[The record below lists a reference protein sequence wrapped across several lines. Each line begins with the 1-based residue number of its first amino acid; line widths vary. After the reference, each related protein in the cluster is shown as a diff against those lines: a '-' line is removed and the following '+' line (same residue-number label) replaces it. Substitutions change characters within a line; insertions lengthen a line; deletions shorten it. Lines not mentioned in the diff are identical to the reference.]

1 MKKTRIIFLLLT
13 IAFLL
18 PSSLG
23 AFDFGLLLDQY
34 AAFGSY
40 TDDSKFFDYRAGLVP
55 RLSHYFNDKSGFFVA
70 GSMTFGYKNKEFYVP
85 VIELLRTEFS
95 YNSGSLGLKIGR
107 FHYSDPLSIIAD
119 SLYDGVQVSYGTS
132 VGRFSLG
139 AWYTGFLYKKNAHIV
154 MLDGQS
160 GEEQIKYDAP
170 LKYSDFSKTY
180 FAPKRMLAALDWEHL
195 SLFDFLQVQAAALGQ
210 IDVSGS
216 DNKLHSQYF
225 ILSAGVPVKSFLFE
239 AGGSFEAIQLKGAK
253 PRNYFAL
260 TGKLGIN
267 WTLPTKFHSRLSL
280 TGHYAS
286 GENNYF
292 GAFKPVTTKSFG
304 EMLQAK
310 MTNIMFL
317 DLSYSMRINKSVGAN
332 ITAAYFRRNDSI
344 TYNTFYIGSGNDGKK
359 NLGGEIFARVIWSP
373 FSDLNLNF
381 GGGAFIPAMGDVW
394 KDEKPR
400 WRFDLSAILALY

>member
-1 MKKTRIIFLLLT
+1 MKKTRIIFLLIT
-13 IAFLL
+13 IVLLL
-18 PSSLG
+18 PSSIG

-40 TDDSKFFDYRAGLVP
+40 TENDNFFDYRAGLVP
-55 RLSHYFNDKSGFFVA
+55 RFSHFFNDKTSFFIS
-70 GSMTFGYKNKEFYVP
+70 GSMTFGYKNEFYYVP
-85 VIELLRTEFS
+85 EILRTEFS
-95 YNSGSLGLKIGR
+95 FNSGSLGLKIGR

-119 SLYDGVQVSYGTS
+119 SLFDGLQLSYGTN

-139 AWYTGFLYKKNAHIV
+139 AWYTGLLYKKNARII
-154 MLDGQS
+154 MLDGPV

-170 LKYSDFSKTY
+170 LEYSDFFNTY
-180 FAPKRMLAALDWEHL
+180 FAPKRILAALDWEHL
-195 SLFDFLQVQAAALGQ
+195 SLFDFLQLQASVLGQ
-210 IDVSGS
+210 MDIS
-216 DNKLHSQYF
+216 DRNNKIHSQYF
-225 ILSAGVPVKSFLFE
+225 VLSASVPVKSFLFS
-239 AGGSFEAIQLKGAK
+239 AGGSFEAIQPKGDNTK
-253 PRNYFAL
+253 NSFAL
-260 TGKLGIN
+260 TGELEIS
-267 WTLPTKFHSRLSL
+267 WTLPTKFHSRLTL
-280 TGHYAS
+280 AGHYAS
-286 GENNYF
+286 GKNDYF

-310 MTNIMFL
+310 MTSIMFL
-317 DLSYSMRINKSVGAN
+317 DLNYSMRINKSVGAS

-344 TYNTFYIGSGNDGKK
+344 TPNSFYAGSSDDSKK

-373 FSDLNLNF
+373 FSDLNLNL